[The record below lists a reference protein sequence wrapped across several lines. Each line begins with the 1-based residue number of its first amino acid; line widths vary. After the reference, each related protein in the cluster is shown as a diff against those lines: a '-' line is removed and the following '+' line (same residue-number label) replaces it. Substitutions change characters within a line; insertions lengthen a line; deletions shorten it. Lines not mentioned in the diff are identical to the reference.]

1 MFITDDLNR
10 ALGGIAL
17 ASRALYLGITAQLAI
32 GLLIVVA
39 ASIIG

>member
-1 MFITDDLNR
+1 MFHNEDVNQ

-32 GLLIVVA
+32 GLLVVVA